1 MINDVNQY
9 PIFPWILTDYVS
21 PELDLSN
28 HSVFRDL
35 SKPMGAL
42 NPDRLKTI
50 IKKYKGLLEDTSVP
64 AFHYGSHYSN
74 GAIVISYLL
83 RLEPFSSLHIE
94 LQGGKFDFPDRLFSS
109 LQQSWDAVISS
120 LTTFKELIPE
130 FFYLPHILKNVNCYD
145 LGRRQ
150 NGELVDDVKLPPLGY
165 LFYIFIHCCF

>member
-1 MINDVNQY
+1 MDTFYNLIVVR
-9 PIFPWILTDYVS
+9 WILTDYVS

-28 HSVFRDL
+28 NSIYRDL

-42 NPDRLKTI
+42 NEDRLKTI

-94 LQGGKFDFPDRLFSS
+94 LQGGKFDLLRS
-109 LQQSWDAVISS
+109 
-120 LTTFKELIPE
+120 
-130 FFYLPHILKNVNCYD
+130 
-145 LGRRQ
+145 
-150 NGELVDDVKLPPLGY
+150 
-165 LFYIFIHCCF
+165 LFYF